1 MIYVALVD
9 LFVDYACWG
18 GRMNGCQ
25 AHAVHKYGRR
35 DGRSIW
41 DRKYLLIPV
50 NTLHCAHGWEP
61 IHWSLI
67 VGVIRQ
73 SPEAAAFAAAGM
85 PPLRGSV
92 AWRGHPPP

>member
-1 MIYVALVD
+1 M
-9 LFVDYACWG
+9 DYACWG
-18 GRMNGCQ
+18 ERMNGCQ

-50 NTLHCAHGWEP
+50 NWRVNCSVPRMLETL
-61 IHWSLI
+61 HWSLI
-67 VGVIRQ
+67 IVVIRR
-73 SPEAAAFAAAGM
+73 PPKAAAIAAAGM

>member
-1 MIYVALVD
+1 MD

-18 GRMNGCQ
+18 ERMNGCQ

-50 NTLHCAHGWEP
+50 NAAL
-61 IHWSLI
+61 HWSLI
-67 VGVIRQ
+67 IVVIRR
-73 SPEAAAFAAAGM
+73 PPKATAIAAVGM